1 MRGWVLWMLG
11 GLAVAVALGFWAV
24 GAIREQVNAGYGS
37 VAEEIARSEEI
48 ACAEAATPVPPTSR
62 DALAGE
68 SMIAPGAAI
77 LPDDVVALD
86 PSAYSTALASRI
98 PVEIGMEQFTAKD
111 EFLVYYNDG
120 LGPTARVSMTERT
133 VNGATVFVIRRLGL
147 SDDSVS
153 GEESFALFDAG
164 ALQAYGTRIQ
174 CARGESAGAW
184 TTALCP

>member
-1 MRGWVLWMLG
+1 MRGLLAILAL
-11 GLAVAVALGFWAV
+11 GLAAC
-24 GAIREQVNAGYGS
+24 GAESTTAP
-37 VAEEIARSEEI
+37 APPPAPD
-48 ACAEAATPVPPTSR
+48 APPVPAVSR

-86 PSAYSTALASRI
+86 PSAYSLDLASRI
-98 PVEIGMEQFTAKD
+98 PVEIGMEQFAAKD

-164 ALQAYGTRIQ
+164 ALQAYGTRIR
-174 CARGESAGAW
+174 CVRGGEAGAW
-184 TTALCP
+184 TTEVCP